1 MDNQQII
8 NNSGELPLNE
18 THICFDKG
26 HAMYERFTF
35 HNHQSSWGQHKCSRC
50 GYKILHRI
58 ARIPKFVVTNG
69 DIPATTKTLI

>member
-50 GYKILHRI
+50 GYEEDWQYDFQYSNPMHTQK
-58 ARIPKFVVTNG
+58 
-69 DIPATTKTLI
+69 